1 MGKKKRK
8 NHVRQGQDL
17 ILNFKGVLMINSKR
31 KGKTGELELA
41 KIFTDTYGFES
52 RRTQQFCGKGGESAD
67 IVRLT
72 IYTLRS
78 KTS

>member
-1 MGKKKRK
+1 
-8 NHVRQGQDL
+8 
-17 ILNFKGVLMINSKR
+17 MINSKR

-67 IVRLT
+67 IVRASV
-72 IYTLRS
+72 YTLRS
-78 KTS
+78 EKS